1 MSRKEYND
9 VAELYQDLLNDIEKV
24 AAKEISK
31 EMIKIEQETIDKEV
45 YAKFTPKV
53 YDRRYDNGGLKSE
66 ANMETKIGMEGDSI
80 IIEILNTTTGNPN
93 SCPGYYRGYIQPLV
107 EEGIYIWNGEMPPPR
122 PFIDPAQEV
131 IDNTDRLDD
140 ILDDALK
147 NLGW

>member
-1 MSRKEYND
+1 MSEKEYENA
-9 VAELYQDLLNDIEKV
+9 AELYADLLNDIEKV
-24 AAKEISK
+24 VAKEISK

-53 YDRRYDNGGLKSE
+53 YQRRYDDGGLRSE
-66 ANMETKIGMEGDSI
+66 ANMETKISMEGNGI
-80 IIEILNTTTGNPN
+80 TIEVLNTTTGGPH

-131 IDNTDRLDD
+131 IDNTDRIDD
-140 ILDDALK
+140 ILDGALK

>member
-1 MSRKEYND
+1 MSRKEYED
-9 VAELYQDLLNDIEKV
+9 AAELYADLLNDIEKV
-24 AAKEISK
+24 VAKEISK

-53 YDRRYDNGGLKSE
+53 YQRRYDSGGLRSE
-66 ANMETKIGMEGDSI
+66 ANMETKISMEGDSI
-80 IIEILNTTTGNPN
+80 IIEVLNTTTGGPH

-131 IDNTDRLDD
+131 IDNTDRIDD
-140 ILDDALK
+140 ILDGALK

>member
-1 MSRKEYND
+1 MSEKEYENA
-9 VAELYQDLLNDIEKV
+9 AELYADLLNDIEKV
-24 AAKEISK
+24 VAKEISK

-53 YDRRYDNGGLKSE
+53 YQRRYDDGGLRSE
-66 ANMETKIGMEGDSI
+66 ANMETKIGMEGDSV
-80 IIEILNTTTGNPN
+80 IIEVLNTTTGGSH

-131 IDNTDRLDD
+131 IDNTDRIDD
-140 ILDDALK
+140 ILDGTLK

>member
-1 MSRKEYND
+1 MSRKEYED
-9 VAELYQDLLNDIEKV
+9 AAELYADLLNDIEKV

-53 YDRRYDNGGLKSE
+53 YQRRYDDGGLRSE
-66 ANMETKIGMEGDSI
+66 ANMETKISMEGNGI
-80 IIEILNTTTGNPN
+80 TIEVLNTTTGSPH

-131 IDNTDRLDD
+131 IDNTDRIDD
-140 ILDDALK
+140 ILDGALK